1 MKINIMVNDL
11 KQLQDWVTKTQQT
24 AEKLRLPVFDFDFG
38 TCKRCE
44 TEVHYPRSIDV
55 NREDEKFD
63 VLCYE
68 CGVPLERK

>member
-1 MKINIMVNDL
+1 
-11 KQLQDWVTKTQQT
+11 
-24 AEKLRLPVFDFDFG
+24 VFDFDFG